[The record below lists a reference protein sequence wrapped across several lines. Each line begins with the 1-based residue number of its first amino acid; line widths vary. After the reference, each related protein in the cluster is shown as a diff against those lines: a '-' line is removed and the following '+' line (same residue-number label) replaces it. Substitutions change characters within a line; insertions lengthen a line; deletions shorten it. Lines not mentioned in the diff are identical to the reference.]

1 MRKYDLV
8 ASLGANCSAAHNL
21 RYRGMRPYSLPLDW
35 VYIEDDKP
43 MKWLVGAFETKF
55 VDFFQYE
62 NLKLLPPTSEHDVIY
77 QDSVSGFIFPNHFQ
91 THMQNK
97 KDYDIVAA
105 KMKRRVHR
113 LFEKIN
119 SANKILFIIASSRK
133 LDLDNIVAQ
142 KNKLQSL
149 YPDKQFDFE
158 VMMFDCEYDTDKII
172 SGVHVNTFAR
182 KMNLYDFNKTNY
194 EWAFLDDIEIR
205 DKQHVKTGRTL
216 LSVKLF
222 QRKLKVE
229 LI

>member
-43 MKWLVGAFETKF
+43 MKWLVDAFETKF
-55 VDFFQYE
+55 ADFFQYE

-97 KDYDIVAA
+97 KDYDIVAD
-105 KMKRRVHR
+105 KMRRRVCR

-119 SANKILFIIASSRK
+119 SASNVLFIVAASRK

-142 KNKLQSL
+142 KNKLESL
-149 YPDKQFDFE
+149 YPNKQFDFE
-158 VMMFDCEYDTDKII
+158 VMMFDSGSDTDECLP
-172 SGVHVNTFAR
+172 GVHVRTFAR

-194 EWAFLDDIEIR
+194 EWAFLDDIKIR
-205 DKQHVKTGRTL
+205 DKKRACTL
-216 LSVKLF
+216 LSVKILK
-222 QRKLKVE
+222 RKLKVE